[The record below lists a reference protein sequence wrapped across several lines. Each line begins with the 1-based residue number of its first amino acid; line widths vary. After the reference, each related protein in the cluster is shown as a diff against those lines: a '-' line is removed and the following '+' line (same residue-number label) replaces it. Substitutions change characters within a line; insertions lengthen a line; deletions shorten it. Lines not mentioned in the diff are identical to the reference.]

1 MIHLKMKNIMKSRK
15 TTDSTRRKGR
25 DAQADPDEDYLDQD
39 YDDYDNEE
47 EERIRRIK
55 NKVLVRVSYLMVALF
70 LSMAGYLIYFNVVL
84 RDDINNNQYNTKQSA
99 YQEQIIRGN
108 IYSADGN
115 VLAQTD
121 IAEDG
126 TESRSYPYS
135 NLFAHIVGYATNG
148 KSGIESV
155 HNYDLLSS
163 HASILDQIRE
173 EKLDTKVQGDS
184 LVLTLN
190 TQLQQV
196 CYDALGDNKGAI
208 VVLEP
213 STGKVLA
220 MVSKPDFDPNTIEQ
234 DWDAQEGRHVLAADV
249 DPDANLGL
257 ALGFSEEE
265 LDSIVPITRMRKL
278 IQERTGANDQNQ
290 FYKLNPKVDDI
301 PDTYSKTCNG
311 VKLLVLGTVET
322 AGSGCVCP
330 EHVMLKRI
338 INHLV
343 LRSNDVVILDM
354 EAGLEHLGRGTTEGM
369 DQFIVVIEPGARSI
383 QTYKNVKRLAAELGV
398 RQVRVVAN
406 KVRNEDDEAFI
417 RSKIPQEDLLGFI
430 HYNSEI
436 IDADRQGKSPFDVSP
451 NARAEIS
458 IIKSRIDADLSKGG
472 K

>member
-1 MIHLKMKNIMKSRK
+1 M
-15 TTDSTRRKGR
+15 
-25 DAQADPDEDYLDQD
+25 
-39 YDDYDNEE
+39 
-47 EERIRRIK
+47 
-55 NKVLVRVSYLMVALF
+55 
-70 LSMAGYLIYFNVVL
+70 
-84 RDDINNNQYNTKQSA
+84 
-99 YQEQIIRGN
+99 
-108 IYSADGN
+108 
-115 VLAQTD
+115 
-121 IAEDG
+121 
-126 TESRSYPYS
+126 
-135 NLFAHIVGYATNG
+135 
-148 KSGIESV
+148 
-155 HNYDLLSS
+155 
-163 HASILDQIRE
+163 
-173 EKLDTKVQGDS
+173 
-184 LVLTLN
+184 
-190 TQLQQV
+190 
-196 CYDALGDNKGAI
+196 
-208 VVLEP
+208 
-213 STGKVLA
+213 
-220 MVSKPDFDPNTIEQ
+220 
-234 DWDAQEGRHVLAADV
+234 
-249 DPDANLGL
+249 
-257 ALGFSEEE
+257 
-265 LDSIVPITRMRKL
+265 PITRMRKL